1 MVLNGQVVEKTQ
13 RHAHVSLMRPFVAYL
28 AACALTHQE
37 SGGLY

>member
-13 RHAHVSLMRPFVAYL
+13 RHAHVSLMRPFAYL

-37 SGGLY
+37 SGGLC